1 MREKTNSMSSI
12 SGVTLVAL
20 IAQVDNPRLAQAIQ
34 EFEETADILF
44 GPPAKQHLSLWEKCI
59 EFVYKVVSKVI

>member
-1 MREKTNSMSSI
+1 MREKTNSMNSTS
-12 SGVTLVAL
+12 VK
-20 IAQVDNPRLAQAIQ
+20 

-59 EFVYKVVSKVI
+59 EFVYKVVSRVI